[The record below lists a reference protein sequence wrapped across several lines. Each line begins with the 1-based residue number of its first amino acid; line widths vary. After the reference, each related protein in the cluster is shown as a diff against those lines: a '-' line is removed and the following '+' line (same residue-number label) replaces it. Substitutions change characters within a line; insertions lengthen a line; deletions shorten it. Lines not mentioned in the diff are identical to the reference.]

1 MERAQKET
9 VVGSIKEKFDRMT
22 SAVFLDFKG
31 LNVATVSKLRDE
43 FRKQGVEYKVVKN
56 TLIRHALQDKSYAD
70 KLGSNLVGM
79 TGVAWSYEDPSAA
92 AKVVT
97 EFKKTN
103 EKLQVKAGL
112 IEGQFLDKVQVE
124 TQLATMPGKNE
135 LRAQLLAT
143 FLAPAQTLLRL
154 LNTPGQQLAV
164 VLDAKRRKDEG
175 E

>member
-1 MERAQKET
+1 
-9 VVGSIKEKFDRMT
+9 
-22 SAVFLDFKG
+22 
-31 LNVATVSKLRDE
+31 
-43 FRKQGVEYKVVKN
+43 
-56 TLIRHALQDKSYAD
+56 
-70 KLGSNLVGM
+70 M